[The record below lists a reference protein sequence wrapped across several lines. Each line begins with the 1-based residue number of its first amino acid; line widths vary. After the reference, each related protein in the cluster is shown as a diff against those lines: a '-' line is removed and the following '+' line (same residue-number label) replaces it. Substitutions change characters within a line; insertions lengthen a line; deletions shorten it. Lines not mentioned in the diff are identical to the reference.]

1 MIVKLY
7 QGSLRL
13 GVGENFCTK
22 RIIKHW
28 NRLPWEVV
36 KSSSLEELKRYVG
49 VALEDVA

>member
-7 QGSLRL
+7 QGSLRFD
-13 GVGENFCTK
+13 VGENFHTK
-22 RIIKHW
+22 RVIKHW

-36 KSSSLEELKRYVG
+36 KSSSLEVLKRHVG